1 MNAEFIAMLDYLERE
16 RGIKREILLEA
27 VSNALLS
34 ASKKSVSA
42 SRELRIDINPKTGE
56 IRALANLIVADKVTN
71 PQDEISETAA
81 RRIKSDAKVGDVVE
95 VEVTPKN
102 FGRIAGQTAK
112 QAMMQRIRQVEKEM
126 IYEEFKDRA
135 GEIVSGTVR
144 RFDRSDVILDLGK
157 FEAIMP
163 QRERVVVEDYNVGD
177 RLRAYVVAVDNGI
190 RGPEII
196 VSRSHPNFVRRL
208 FELEVSEIADGTVEI
223 RGIAREAGYRTK
235 IAVWSANEK
244 VDPVGA
250 CVGMRGSRVKN
261 IVREL
266 NNEKVDIIRWSSDPK
281 EYVLE
286 ALKPAKVKNLVFD
299 TEKKS
304 VQISV
309 DEDQLSLAIGKK
321 GQNARLT
328 SRLTGWEI
336 NIGKDT
342 SATTVVEQKLAL
354 AAQKTKVL
362 KKEPKRAPEHADAA
376 APAKSC
382 TLAPKTEPRPAA
394 APSHEHE
401 SVSLIDRKKPR
412 KKTEDGEVKP
422 KRNVLPPISRIRASM
437 EATVAPPKPAAPV
450 EASKQTPPSPAPSEV
465 VPPSAEAEVAPQKI
479 ILIKP
484 PIVVKQLAA
493 ELGLKPHQLIAE
505 LMTHNIFANMNQTIE
520 PDIAAKIAENHG
532 FVLEKERREKGAG
545 VHKVEQ
551 VVVAPPPPVIEK
563 NAELKPRGPIITFMG
578 HVDHGK
584 TSVLDAIRK
593 TRVAAGEAGG
603 ITQHIGAHTV
613 DHNGAT
619 LTFIDTPGHAAFTAM
634 RARGAN
640 VTDIVVLVVAAD
652 DGIMPQTLEA
662 INHAKAAPHVKIMVA
677 INKIDLPSAN
687 IDRVK
692 KQLQE
697 HELTPEDWGGETIVC
712 PVSATKGTGIDHLLE
727 MMTLQAE
734 VMELKAS
741 PTATPRGTV
750 IEAQVEAGRGP
761 TATVIVQMGTLKVGD
776 PFICG
781 DYSGKVKSLLDDRG
795 QPIKKAGPS
804 TPVKVLGFTG
814 LPNAGDEL
822 LVMDSER
829 SAKTLS
835 EERLLAKRA
844 YKLTVPQR
852 ATPERLLEAA
862 DGKKVLRIVLK
873 CDAQGSLE
881 ALIGALQQIESKK
894 IDLEIIHSAVGPI
907 SESDILLASAS
918 NAVVVGFNVK
928 VENMAVS
935 AARQE
940 GVQVNLDGI
949 IYELLDQI
957 KEAMAGLLE
966 PEHRETVI
974 GHAEVKQ
981 VFELSRG
988 IVAGCLVTEGRI
1000 ARAARARVLRK
1011 RQPVYDGGISTLRRF
1026 QDDVKEV
1033 RSGLECGIK
1042 LGDFSEYQVGDII
1055 ECYQLEAIA
1064 QKL

>member
-1 MNAEFIAMLDYLERE
+1 MAT
-16 RGIKREILLEA
+16 KT
-27 VSNALLS
+27 S
-34 ASKKSVSA
+34 SKTATRKPA
-42 SRELRIDINPKTGE
+42 ARRT
-56 IRALANLIVADKVTN
+56 
-71 PQDEISETAA
+71 TAA
-81 RRIKSDAKVGDVVE
+81 R
-95 VEVTPKN
+95 
-102 FGRIAGQTAK
+102 
-112 QAMMQRIRQVEKEM
+112 
-126 IYEEFKDRA
+126 
-135 GEIVSGTVR
+135 
-144 RFDRSDVILDLGK
+144 
-157 FEAIMP
+157 
-163 QRERVVVEDYNVGD
+163 
-177 RLRAYVVAVDNGI
+177 
-190 RGPEII
+190 
-196 VSRSHPNFVRRL
+196 
-208 FELEVSEIADGTVEI
+208 
-223 RGIAREAGYRTK
+223 
-235 IAVWSANEK
+235 
-244 VDPVGA
+244 
-250 CVGMRGSRVKN
+250 
-261 IVREL
+261 
-266 NNEKVDIIRWSSDPK
+266 
-281 EYVLE
+281 
-286 ALKPAKVKNLVFD
+286 KPATAAKTKLP
-299 TEKKS
+299 K
-304 VQISV
+304 
-309 DEDQLSLAIGKK
+309 
-321 GQNARLT
+321 
-328 SRLTGWEI
+328 
-336 NIGKDT
+336 
-342 SATTVVEQKLAL
+342 QKLRDDVAS
-354 AAQKTKVL
+354 AH
-362 KKEPKRAPEHADAA
+362 EDAA
-376 APAKSC
+376 ASAKSRS
-382 TLAPKTEPRPAA
+382 LAPSKT
-394 APSHEHE
+394 APQTASLPSREAE

-412 KKTEDGEVKP
+412 KKLEDSEIKP
-422 KRNVLPPISRIRASM
+422 KRDVLPPISRIRASLETPPAPAKPAPLPEAAESPPTEM
-437 EATVAPPKPAAPV
+437 TATVADEK
-450 EASKQTPPSPAPSEV
+450 T
-465 VPPSAEAEVAPQKI
+465 VPDATALPSAEAETAPQKV

-484 PIVVKQLAA
+484 PIVVKQLAT

-505 LMTHNIFANMNQTIE
+505 LMTYNIFANINQTIE
-520 PDIAAKIAENHG
+520 PDIASKIAENHG

-563 NAELKPRGPIITFMG
+563 KEELKPRAPIITFMG

-584 TSVLDAIRK
+584 TTLMDVIRK

-603 ITQHIGAHTV
+603 ITQHIGAYSV

-652 DGIMPQTLEA
+652 DGIMPQTIEA

-697 HELTPEDWGGETIVC
+697 RGLTPEDWGGETIVC

-727 MMTLQAE
+727 MIGLQAE

-761 TATVIVQMGTLKVGD
+761 TATVIVQMGTLRIGD

-781 DYSGKVKSLLDDRG
+781 GYSGKVKSLLDDRG
-795 QPIKKAGPS
+795 KPVKEAAPS

-844 YKLTVPQR
+844 DKLTIPKR
-852 ATPERLLEAA
+852 ATLESLLEATG
-862 DGKKVLRIVLK
+862 GKKVLRIVLK

-881 ALIGALQQIESKK
+881 ALVGALKQIESKK
-894 IDLEIIHSAVGPI
+894 VDLEIIHSAVGPI

-935 AARQE
+935 AAKSE
-940 GVQVNLDGI
+940 GVQVKLYSI

-966 PEHRETVI
+966 PEHRETII

-981 VFELSRG
+981 VFQLSKG
-988 IVAGCLVTEGRI
+988 IVAGCLVTDGRI
-1000 ARAARARVLRK
+1000 ARVARARVLRK
-1011 RQPVYDGGISTLRRF
+1011 RQPVYDGGISALRRF

-1042 LGDFSEYQVGDII
+1042 LGDFSEYQVGDVI

>member
-1 MNAEFIAMLDYLERE
+1 MAT
-16 RGIKREILLEA
+16 KT
-27 VSNALLS
+27 S
-34 ASKKSVSA
+34 SK
-42 SRELRIDINPKTGE
+42 
-56 IRALANLIVADKVTN
+56 
-71 PQDEISETAA
+71 TAA
-81 RRIKSDAKVGDVVE
+81 RKLAARRPVAAHKSVAPKAKVS
-95 VEVTPKN
+95 K
-102 FGRIAGQTAK
+102 RK
-112 QAMMQRIRQVEKEM
+112 
-126 IYEEFKDRA
+126 
-135 GEIVSGTVR
+135 
-144 RFDRSDVILDLGK
+144 
-157 FEAIMP
+157 
-163 QRERVVVEDYNVGD
+163 
-177 RLRAYVVAVDNGI
+177 
-190 RGPEII
+190 
-196 VSRSHPNFVRRL
+196 
-208 FELEVSEIADGTVEI
+208 
-223 RGIAREAGYRTK
+223 
-235 IAVWSANEK
+235 
-244 VDPVGA
+244 
-250 CVGMRGSRVKN
+250 
-261 IVREL
+261 
-266 NNEKVDIIRWSSDPK
+266 
-281 EYVLE
+281 LE
-286 ALKPAKVKNLVFD
+286 AD
-299 TEKKS
+299 TES
-304 VQISV
+304 
-309 DEDQLSLAIGKK
+309 
-321 GQNARLT
+321 
-328 SRLTGWEI
+328 
-336 NIGKDT
+336 
-342 SATTVVEQKLAL
+342 
-354 AAQKTKVL
+354 
-362 KKEPKRAPEHADAA
+362 HA
-376 APAKSC
+376 
-382 TLAPKTEPRPAA
+382 RPAA
-394 APSHEHE
+394 PTQTRAQQPAIVKSAPQTAPTPRHEAE
-401 SVSLIDRKKPR
+401 SVSLIDKKKARKKA
-412 KKTEDGEVKP
+412 EEGEGKP
-422 KRNVLPPISRIRASM
+422 KRQVLPPISRIRASL
-437 EATVAPPKPAAPV
+437 ETPVAPSKAIAPAK
-450 EASKQTPPSPAPSEV
+450 SQPAPSERLNIIV
-465 VPPSAEAEVAPQKI
+465 DGTTAPPTGVAPPAETEIELQKVI
-479 ILIKP
+479 HIKP
-484 PIVVKQLAA
+484 PIIVRQLAI

-505 LMTHNIFANMNQTIE
+505 LMTFNIFANINQTIE
-520 PDIAAKIAENHG
+520 PDIASKIAESHG

-563 NAELKPRGPIITFMG
+563 EEELKPRGPIITFMG

-584 TSVLDAIRK
+584 TSLMDAIRK

-603 ITQHIGAHTV
+603 ITQHIGAYSV
-613 DHNGAT
+613 DHNGT
-619 LTFIDTPGHAAFTAM
+619 KITFIDTPGHAAFTAM

-640 VTDIVVLVVAAD
+640 VTDIVVLVIAAD
-652 DGIMPQTLEA
+652 DGVMPQTIEA

-677 INKIDLPSAN
+677 LNKIDLPSAN
-687 IDRVK
+687 VDKVK

-697 HELTPEDWGGETIVC
+697 RELTPEDWGGETIVC
-712 PVSATKGTGIDHLLE
+712 PVSAMKGTGIDHLLE

-741 PTATPRGTV
+741 PSATPRGTV
-750 IEAQVEAGRGP
+750 IEAQIEAGRGP
-761 TATVIVQMGTLKVGD
+761 TATVIVQMGMLKIGD

-844 YKLTVPQR
+844 DKLTVPQR
-852 ATPERLLEAA
+852 ATLESLLEAA

-881 ALIGALQQIESKK
+881 ALVGALEQIESKK
-894 IDLEIIHSAVGPI
+894 VDLEIIHSAVGPI

-935 AARQE
+935 AARRE
-940 GVQVNLDGI
+940 GVQVKLYSI

-981 VFELSRG
+981 VFELSKG
-988 IVAGCLVTEGRI
+988 IVAGCLVTDGRI
-1000 ARAARARVLRK
+1000 ARAARARVVRK